1 MSQQNSSVRWFT
13 PDKPEN
19 ISVGRQRISSHLRTV
34 GFDIKT
40 VATTSETIQEA
51 FAEREQYEVLIGTTR
66 AGAFAATLVGKLT
79 GKPVIVDHVDPIRQ
93 FRETHSVGVSI
104 PVRLAENV
112 CFALSDCAMY
122 VYEEERPR
130 VERYAEEV
138 RSTSLGVD
146 YDRFVDPDQEAVESA
161 QSKLSSLPLRENIA
175 IYVGGLEPIYHV
187 TEMMDAMDSIP
198 EWSLIVLG
206 EGSLRKAVEKKESEG
221 ENVHYLGTVP
231 HEDVPGYLALADVGV
246 SLVDDPH
253 TLKVLEYGAAGLSV
267 VQLAGRS
274 EGRFEGLVEFT
285 RPEPGAIARAIE
297 KAARNGPDATLASF
311 AAEFD
316 WESVASDYAEALKSV
331 K

>member
-1 MSQQNSSVRWFT
+1 MSQQESRVRWFT

-19 ISVGRQRISSHLRTV
+19 ISVGRQRISSHLRTA
-34 GFDIKT
+34 GFDVKT

-51 FAEREQYEVLIGTTR
+51 FAEREQYEVIIGTTR

-93 FRETHSVGVSI
+93 FRETRSVVSSV
-104 PVRLAENV
+104 PVRFAENV
-112 CFALSDCAMY
+112 CFALSDCVMC
-122 VYEEERPR
+122 VYEEERLR
-130 VERYAEEV
+130 VERYAKEV

-146 YDRFVDPDQEAVESA
+146 YDRFVDPDRDAVESA
-161 QSKLSSLPLRENIA
+161 RNRLSSLPLQDNIA
-175 IYVGGLEPIYHV
+175 IYVGGLEPIYHI
-187 TEMMDAMDSIP
+187 TDLTDAMESLP

-206 EGSLRKAVEKKESEG
+206 EGSLRNAVEQTESER
-221 ENVHYLGTVP
+221 ENIHYLGTVP
-231 HEDVPGYLALADVGV
+231 HDDVPGYLYLADVGI

-274 EGRFEGLVEFT
+274 EERFEGMVEFA
-285 RPEPGAIARAIE
+285 RPEAEEIARAIE
-297 KAARNGPDATLASF
+297 DAGHKESDSALASF
-311 AAEFD
+311 AAKFN

>member
-1 MSQQNSSVRWFT
+1 MSQQESRIRWFT

-19 ISVGRQRISSHLRTV
+19 ISVGRQQISSHLRTA
-34 GFDIKT
+34 GFDVKT

-51 FAEREQYEVLIGTTR
+51 FAEREQYEIIIGTTR
-66 AGAFAATLVGKLT
+66 AGAFAAILVGKLT

-93 FRETHSVGVSI
+93 FRETHSMGASI
-104 PVRLAENV
+104 PVRFAENI
-112 CFALSDCAMY
+112 CFALSDCVMY
-122 VYEEERPR
+122 VYEEERSR
-130 VERYAEEV
+130 VERYAQEI
-138 RSTSLGVD
+138 RSTSLGVN
-146 YDRFVDPDQEAVESA
+146 YDRFVDPNRDAVESA
-161 QSKLSSLPLRENIA
+161 RNRLSSLPLRDNIA
-175 IYVGGLEPIYHV
+175 IYVGGLEPIYHI
-187 TEMMDAMDSIP
+187 TELIDAMESLP

-206 EGSLRKAVEKKESEG
+206 EGSLRNAVEQTESET

-231 HEDVPGYLALADVGV
+231 HENVPGYLSLADVGM

-267 VQLAGRS
+267 VQLAGSS
-274 EGRFEGLVEFT
+274 EERFEGLVEFT
-285 RPEPGAIARAIE
+285 RSEPEAIARAIE
-297 KAARNGPDATLASF
+297 NAARNGSDSTLASF

>member
-1 MSQQNSSVRWFT
+1 MSQQNSPVRWFT

-34 GFDIKT
+34 GFDVKT
-40 VATTSETIQEA
+40 VGTTPETIQEA
-51 FAEREQYEVLIGTTR
+51 IVERNQYEVIIGTTR

-93 FRETHSVGVSI
+93 FRETRSVVASI
-104 PVRLAENV
+104 PVRVAENV
-112 CFALSDCAMY
+112 CFALSDCVMY

-130 VERYAEEV
+130 VERYAQEI

-146 YDRFVDPDQEAVESA
+146 YDRFADLDRDAVESA
-161 QSKLSSLPLRENIA
+161 RNRLSSLPLRDNIA

-187 TEMMDAMDSIP
+187 TELMDAMESLP

-206 EGSLRKAVEKKESEG
+206 EGSLRNAVEQTESER
-221 ENVHYLGTVP
+221 ENIHYLGTVP

-274 EGRFEGLVEFT
+274 EERFEGLVEFT
-285 RPEPGAIARAIE
+285 RAEPEAIARAIE
-297 KAARNGPDATLASF
+297 NAARNGSDSTLASF
-311 AAEFD
+311 AAEVD
-316 WESVASDYAEALKSV
+316 WEDVASDYAEALKSV

>member
-1 MSQQNSSVRWFT
+1 MSQQSSPVRWFT
-13 PDKPEN
+13 PDKPED
-19 ISVGRQRISSHLRTV
+19 ISVGRQRISSHLRRA

-40 VATTSETIQEA
+40 VGTTPKTVQEA
-51 FAEREQYEVLIGTTR
+51 ITEREQYQVIIGTTR
-66 AGAFAATLVGKLT
+66 AGAFAATLVGKIT

-93 FRETHSVGVSI
+93 FRETHSVVASI
-104 PVRLAENV
+104 PVRFAENV
-112 CFALSDCAMY
+112 CFALSDCVMY
-122 VYEEERPR
+122 VYEEERLR
-130 VERYAEEV
+130 VERYAQEI

-146 YDRFVDPDQEAVESA
+146 YDRFADPDRDAVESA
-161 QSKLSSLPLRENIA
+161 RNRLSSLPLRDNIA

-187 TEMMDAMDSIP
+187 TELMDAMESLT

-206 EGSLRKAVEKKESEG
+206 EGSLRNVVEQTESKIK
-221 ENVHYLGTVP
+221 NVHYFGTVP

-274 EGRFEGLVEFT
+274 EERFEGLVEFT
-285 RPEPGAIARAIE
+285 RPEPEAIARAIE
-297 KAARNGPDATLASF
+297 KAAQNGSGSTLASF
-311 AAEFD
+311 VSEFD
-316 WESVASDYAEALKSV
+316 WETVASDYAEALKSV